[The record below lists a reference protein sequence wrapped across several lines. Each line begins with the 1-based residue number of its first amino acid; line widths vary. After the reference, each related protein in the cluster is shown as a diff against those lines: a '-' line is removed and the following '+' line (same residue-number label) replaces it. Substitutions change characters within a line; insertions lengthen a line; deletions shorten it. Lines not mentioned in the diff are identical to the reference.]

1 MERRWVSLNVDIILD
16 VPEDID
22 PDTQEGQDYL
32 REEFIDYLQS
42 AKYISLS
49 FEIGE
54 KEDEEDEG

>member
-1 MERRWVSLNVDIILD
+1 MERRFVSLNVDIVVE

-22 PDTQEGQDYL
+22 TESQEGQDLL

-42 AKYISLS
+42 AKYIKLD

-54 KEDEEDEG
+54 LED